1 MIPVVSPAYLPNV
14 YYCSWILTQN
24 KVYFVTDSHYQKQTI
39 RNRSEIYGANGKL
52 NLTIP
57 VEQTKTHILQ
67 KEIEVCIANQI
78 SWQKQHWKSICSAY
92 RSSPYFEF
100 YEKDLAPFY
109 KKKITYLMHFNLE
122 ILLKIMELIELPLSY
137 ELVKWNINE
146 HKRMESLICSKKKVD
161 WKNEPYTQV
170 FGNKYGFQ
178 SNLSIL
184 DVVFNLGPESSTYL
198 KNQKVIIP

>member
-1 MIPVVSPAYLPNV
+1 MIPVVSPAYIPNV
-14 YYCSWILTQN
+14 FYCSWILTQN

-57 VEQTKTHILQ
+57 VKHIKRQTLQ
-67 KEIEVCIANQI
+67 KEMEVCIANEI

-92 RSSPYFEF
+92 QSSPYFEF
-100 YEKDLAPFY
+100 YERDLAPFY
-109 KKKITYLMHFNLE
+109 KKKTTYLMHFNLE
-122 ILLKIMELIELPLSY
+122 ILLKIIELIDSPLSY

-146 HKRMESLICSKKKVD
+146 HKKMETLIDSKKKVD

-184 DVVFNLGPESSTYL
+184 DVLFNLGPESSTYL
-198 KNQKVIIP
+198 KNQKSIIP

>member
-1 MIPVVSPAYLPNV
+1 MIRVVSPAYLPNV

-39 RNRSEIYGANGKL
+39 KNRSEIYGANGKL

-57 VEQTKTHILQ
+57 LEHTKTSILQ
-67 KEIEVCIANQI
+67 KDMEVCVANEI

-100 YEKDLAPFY
+100 YERDLAPFY
-109 KKKITYLMHFNLE
+109 KKKITYLLNFNLE
-122 ILLKIMELIELPLSY
+122 ILLKIMELIESPLAY
-137 ELVKWNINE
+137 ELVKWNVNE
-146 HKRMESLICSKKKVD
+146 HKRMEGLIDSKKKVD

-170 FGNKYGFQ
+170 FANKYGFQ
-178 SNLSIL
+178 NNLSIL

-198 KNQKVIIP
+198 KNQKVIIL

>member
-24 KVYFVTDSHYQKQTI
+24 KVYFVTDSLYQKQTI

-67 KEIEVCIANQI
+67 KEMEVCIANQI
-78 SWQKQHWKSICSAY
+78 SWQKHHWKSICSAY

-109 KKKITYLMHFNLE
+109 KKKTTYLMHFNLE

-146 HKRMESLICSKKKVD
+146 HKRMESLIGSKKKVD

-198 KNQKVIIP
+198 KNQKGIIP

>member
-14 YYCSWILTQN
+14 YYSSWILKQN

-57 VEQTKTHILQ
+57 VKHNKRHISQ
-67 KEIEVCIANQI
+67 KETEVCIANEI

-92 RSSPYFEF
+92 QSSPYFEF
-100 YEKDLAPFY
+100 YERDLAPFY
-109 KKKITYLMHFNLE
+109 KKKTTYLMHFNLE
-122 ILLKIMELIELPLSY
+122 ILLKIMELIDSPLSY
-137 ELVKWNINE
+137 ELVKWDINE
-146 HKRMESLICSKKKVD
+146 HIKMETLIDSKKKVY

-184 DVVFNLGPESSTYL
+184 DVLFNLGPESSTYL
-198 KNQKVIIP
+198 KNQKSIIP